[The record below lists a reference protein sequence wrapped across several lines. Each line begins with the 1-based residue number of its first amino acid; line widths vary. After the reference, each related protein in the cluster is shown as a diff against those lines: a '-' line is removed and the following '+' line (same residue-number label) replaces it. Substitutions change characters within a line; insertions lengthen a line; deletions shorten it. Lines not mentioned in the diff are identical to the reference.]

1 MTPRQSQYKRLLDD
15 LVLRLA
21 LYWLTDGWRPEWS
34 VTKRERLR
42 QSNRSAVRELKQ
54 EIKECG

>member
-42 QSNRSAVRELKQ
+42 CSNKMAVRELKQ

>member
-21 LYWLTDGWRPEWS
+21 LYWLTDGWRPEWT
-34 VTKRERLR
+34 VTKRERLKL
-42 QSNRSAVRELKQ
+42 SNKMAVRELKQ
-54 EIKECG
+54 ELN

>member
-21 LYWLTDGWRPEWS
+21 LYWLTDGWRPEWT
-34 VTKRERLR
+34 VTKRERLKR
-42 QSNRSAVRELKQ
+42 SNKMAVRELKQ